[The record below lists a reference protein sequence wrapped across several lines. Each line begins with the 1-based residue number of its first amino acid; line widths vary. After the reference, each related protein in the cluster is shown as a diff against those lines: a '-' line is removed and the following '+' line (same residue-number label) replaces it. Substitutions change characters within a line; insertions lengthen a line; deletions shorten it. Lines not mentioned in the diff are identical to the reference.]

1 METNNFKAM
10 VATASSKYTKLVES
24 IYNAKGM
31 TEEDLNK
38 ILSLVHSVYL
48 DEMDLITL
56 LNGVVIERD
65 RVTEKKVEL
74 KLFDFMVKR

>member
-10 VATASSKYTKLVES
+10 VATASSKYIKLVES
-24 IYNAKGM
+24 VYNAKGI

-65 RVTEKKVEL
+65 KVTEKKVEL

>member
-1 METNNFKAM
+1 
-10 VATASSKYTKLVES
+10 
-24 IYNAKGM
+24 M